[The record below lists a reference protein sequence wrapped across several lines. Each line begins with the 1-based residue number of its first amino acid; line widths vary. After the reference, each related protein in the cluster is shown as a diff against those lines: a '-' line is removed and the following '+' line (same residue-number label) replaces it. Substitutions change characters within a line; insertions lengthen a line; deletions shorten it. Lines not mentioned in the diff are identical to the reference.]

1 MCLDA
6 KRVAMRVGA
15 QFPVGQPLDLQLTQD
30 RKRVIPS
37 ADCRLRHAQRLCGP
51 RHALEV
57 GDDVGF
63 FHPMNISAL
72 MFAVN
77 RRADVMAM
85 HTVRMQSIGER
96 IKALRQARRI
106 TQPALAARIGISQPA
121 LSACKKT

>member
-30 RKRVIPS
+30 RKRVVPR
-37 ADCRLRHAQRLCGP
+37 ADRRLRHAKRFCGP

-63 FHPMNISAL
+63 FHHMNISAP
-72 MFAVN
+72 MFGVN

-85 HTVRMQSIGER
+85 HTVRMQSIGGVGVQ
-96 IKALRQARRI
+96 KN
-106 TQPALAARIGISQPA
+106 ISR
-121 LSACKKT
+121 LLDMV